1 MLVTCGLAASLQ
13 ALMMY
18 IIDLRNCKASYYKSL
33 QVFGV
38 NALAL
43 YVCSELMA
51 ILFSRF
57 GINDALYDVLHAVI
71 VWDKWAS
78 LTYALTFVAINYVVG
93 YVLYRKK
100 IFIKL

>member
-1 MLVTCGLAASLQ
+1 
-13 ALMMY
+13 
-18 IIDLRNCKASYYKSL
+18 
-33 QVFGV
+33 
-38 NALAL
+38 
-43 YVCSELMA
+43 MA

-57 GINDALYDVLHAVI
+57 SINDAIYDVLHAVI

-78 LTYALTFVAINYVVG
+78 LAYALTFVAINYVVG